1 MFVKNESH
9 NQNDKVLLMVLRE
22 PLLLV
27 VLCIALSTAG
37 LEWDKD
43 GDTGARHRWMLQQN
57 ISTIYLVSSCHLD
70 VGFADSA
77 VNIVNR
83 YFDDFFPRAI
93 MIANTLRKYGG
104 KERLVFTTHTYLVSL
119 YLDCPPNMGLHC
131 PDDEAK
137 GSFKDAVTRGD
148 ITWHAFPFNGE
159 PEYLLRPLMVEA
171 GFNLTHRLDD
181 MFGRPR
187 TVTMS
192 QRDVPGMTSNI
203 IPVMVKAGVKAVT
216 VGVNSAS
223 MPPAVP
229 SVFQW
234 EHNATNTRVLAMW
247 HPGGYGGTK
256 GISLDSMVI
265 VPGMSQALAFA
276 IRNDNSGP
284 PSILEVF
291 KNYASLKELFPKATI
306 IASGYD
312 PFVLELMQHQ
322 DRLAVVSGEIGD
334 TWIYGTAS
342 DPWKTQQFYSIIDTW
357 ERSVRWS
364 PELYLDDVRIQNF
377 SRLLIKNGEHT
388 WGKDVKT
395 YLGDWTNWDNEAFLA
410 HINTAPYQDMIASWL
425 EQRSWGIDY
434 ALEALADHPL
444 LKDIEL
450 ELEKLM
456 FDGHVSTSGY
466 KLESNPSVVYVLPVH
481 GGTISIQFDVA
492 SGNIIM
498 FTDSRVSNGSL
509 ASRGQPL
516 AQIVYQTFN
525 NKSYSAFLSEYLYTK
540 TSWADKDLG
549 KHGLNVSALQLM
561 SPSIKTMWSN
571 LNKASMEYHFLVQ
584 LTFNDST
591 VVSEYGA
598 PQSLWLGVMINNNT
612 QLNLTLYIVNKTAT
626 RLPESLSLYF
636 DPAVKDDSRMFVT
649 KLGSLVDVD
658 SVVKNGSQHLHS
670 SQAVTYTNP
679 SNTKQIVFESLDT
692 SVLCVGIPNPFPT
705 PPSHPVENDG
715 FAFNIFNNIWGT
727 NYVMWYPYMEEDKSS
742 KYRFTMKY

>member
-1 MFVKNESH
+1 MNPTIE
-9 NQNDKVLLMVLRE
+9 NGKVLLMVLRE
-22 PLLLV
+22 ALLLV

-37 LEWDKD
+37 LEWGKD
-43 GDTGARHRWMLQQN
+43 DDSGARHRWMLQQN

-77 VNIVNR
+77 ANIVNR

-148 ITWHAFPFNGE
+148 ITWHAFPFNSE

-234 EHNATNTRVLAMW
+234 QHNTTNTRVLAMW

-322 DRLAVVSGEIGD
+322 DQLAIVSGEIGD

-395 YLGDWTNWDNEAFLA
+395 YLGDWTNWGNEAFLA

-456 FDGHVSTSGY
+456 FDGYVSTSGY
-466 KLESNPSVVYVLPVH
+466 RQESNPSVVYVLPVH

-525 NKSYSAFLSEYLYTK
+525 NKSYDAFLSEYLYTK

-571 LNKASMEYHFLVQ
+571 LNKALMEYHFLVQ

-598 PQSLWLGVMINNNT
+598 PQTLWLEVMINNDT

-636 DPAVKDDSRMFVT
+636 DPVAKDDSRMFVT

-679 SNTKQIVFESLDT
+679 SSTKQIVFESLDT

-727 NYVMWYPYMEEDKSS
+727 NYVMWYPYVEEDKSS